1 MTDKAVESG
10 ANEAQAS
17 NLHQEA
23 AESLSTRKTG
33 NALLDLAVPSESTD
47 SSCKVQEPAK
57 NGLTA
62 GDLANIGSAIACAM
76 PSLWALGKVAK
87 VYSDNY
93 MTAATLAK
101 LEEKAKSASPKPDS
115 SKAEG
120 KEEPTKA
127 PASTETPGGTVAAA
141 TSGTDD
147 NDGTVTPTGTETA
160 PGAGAEIE
168 GCAVPQSL
176 ELRDLQWAIDEA
188 EREREGKGGLL
199 DGLIRQPTCLSGN
212 DEKFLQMVVGDR
224 DSSKRAEAVRSDEGF
239 CNMDLTSEDWLAIGN
254 LMKGDPNSGLE
265 DFPSAVFSD
274 SRADRTETVR
284 AGSSEIEVDGGR
296 TTVTDQENGIRTV
309 KEGTRTVTT
318 LGDGAEIKT
327 DGQTTTYD
335 TPDGVRQVT
344 IDKDG
349 PDTYRLT
356 ENRFARKVG
365 DVVEIYDASGERIGR
380 VTRREY
386 YRRERDYDIF
396 MLRDAR
402 SAEDALEAWRR
413 NKGLLQDG
421 ATSILFRDNGASIVE
436 NDKTTI
442 NFDVT
447 DKGVRYSM
455 RIDDKRQLVQD
466 EQGKHFIKEDGKPD
480 IELSDEQVDEIFKP
494 MGRKRAFF
502 EQVMEALKS
511 GRMTLGQTVVTM
523 TRSGDGAPP
532 SDSSS
537 PGKSYELE
545 DTGTHDRETFDT
557 GTGTLSLAH
566 GDETPAV
573 IDPEH
578 KFNITTSAYRVEND
592 QVIIPGRGDRQD
604 IRIEDNGTVHL
615 PDGTTITTAGRIS
628 LSDGTTITESGSIID
643 GAGRT
648 IHQAGSSETVTRT
661 MDNYVAFA
669 QSLANSVAA
678 RACSGGTVSLS
689 DIAMINANMSIL
701 SNFMV
706 FLSSA
711 GDLEA
716 AQSVRNSWGLLKDS
730 LDRAEQ
736 NLRDKNTRLRLADDR
751 ASVMPSSK
759 DLIKDLIKSGTYL

>member
-1 MTDKAVESG
+1 MTDKPVESG
-10 ANEAQAS
+10 SKEAQAN
-17 NLHQEA
+17 NLNQEA
-23 AESLSTRKTG
+23 AESLSSKKTG
-33 NALLDLAVPSESTD
+33 NALLDMASETG
-47 SSCKVQEPAK
+47 SCKVQEPAK

-62 GDLANIGSAIACAM
+62 GDLANIGSAIACTM

-87 VYSDNY
+87 VYSDTY
-93 MTAATLAK
+93 MTAATLGK

-115 SKAEG
+115 SKVETDG
-120 KEEPTKA
+120 KQEAAKT
-127 PASTETPGGTVAAA
+127 PANAETPPAAGTGAA
-141 TSGTDD
+141 TPSATESNAGT
-147 NDGTVTPTGTETA
+147 GTRTGTEA
-160 PGAGAEIE
+160 ASGAGAEV
-168 GCAVPQSL
+168 GACAVPQSL

-188 EREREGKGGLL
+188 ERERDGKGGLL
-199 DGLIRQPTCLSGN
+199 DGLRQQPTCLSGN

-224 DSSKRAEAVRSDEGF
+224 DSSKRADAVRSDQGF

-265 DFPSAVFSD
+265 SFPSAVFRD
-274 SRADRTETVR
+274 SQADRTDTAR
-284 AGSSEIEVDGGR
+284 AGSSEIEVEGDR
-296 TTVTDQENGIRTV
+296 TTVTDQEHGIRTV
-309 KEGTRTVTT
+309 KEGTQTVTT
-318 LGDGAEIKT
+318 LGNGGEIKT

-421 ATSILFRDNGASIVE
+421 ATSILFRDNGASIVD

-447 DKGVRYSM
+447 DKGVRYAM

-494 MGRKRAFF
+494 LGRKRAFF
-502 EQVMEALKS
+502 EQVMEALKC
-511 GRMTLGQTVVTM
+511 GRMTLGHTVVTM
-523 TRSGDGAPP
+523 NRNGDGAS
-532 SDSSS
+532 SDSAS
-537 PGKSYELE
+537 PESGDLPPVAHTTYEVE
-545 DTGTHDRETFDT
+545 NTGTHDRETFDT

-578 KFNITTSAYRVEND
+578 SFNITTSAYRVEND
-592 QVIIPGRGDRQD
+592 QVIIPGQGDGQD
-604 IRIEDNGTVHL
+604 VRIEDNGTVHL
-615 PDGTTITTAGRIS
+615 PNGTTITTAGKIS
-628 LSDGTTITESGSIID
+628 LSDGTTITEAGSIID
-643 GAGRT
+643 NTGRT
-648 IHQAGSSETVTRT
+648 IHQASGSEAMTRT
-661 MDNYVAFA
+661 MDNYVSFA
-669 QSLANSVAA
+669 QSLASSVAA

-730 LDRAEQ
+730 LNRAEQ
-736 NLRDKNTRLRLADDR
+736 NLRDKNTRLRLASF
-751 ASVMPSSK
+751 ASEDQAK
-759 DLIKDLIKSGTYL
+759 ILI